1 MGKACGQ
8 KYRSGWSPMCFPQVA
23 STWRAGLCAGYFFKK
38 TTMIDVQSL
47 AAPTGSADESTT
59 TEPVA
64 APSAHDGIS
73 KGRTALLLTVLGSSI
88 LGAAGVLAI
97 DIRHFSPNGSER
109 AGLEQAMEW
118 QSWAVG
124 GVFGLGLI
132 LGAVVWLVMNRLQR
146 NWTDVLQKVRS
157 ESELKVD
164 RLRIQV
170 AEKITIEEH
179 LLKLRYTL
187 EEKVAALTRTNEE
200 VQEELDRRKRSERSM
215 AMQSQSLAAS
225 KDVLQ
230 IHVQARSQELQ
241 KLQRQYELILNAAG
255 EGICGV
261 DAGGKITF
269 VNPTAARLMGVE
281 VEKMV
286 GKRESE
292 LFGTVSQ
299 SDTTITTA
307 KSTSKPSEVTLTR
320 SDNSTFTAEF
330 LRSQIHENEK
340 LVGRV
345 VLFKDITER
354 KQAAEALEHKAA
366 ELTRSNAELEQFAF
380 VASHDLQEPLRKIR
394 AFGDRLRTKCGSAL
408 PEEGADY
415 LGRMQNAAARMQTLI
430 ADLLTFSRVISR
442 TEPFEE
448 VDLGQ
453 ITREVLSD
461 LEVQIEKTSAKVEVG
476 TLPKIEADPIQIRQ
490 LLQNLIGNALK
501 FQRPESKPHIEIN
514 AKVMPSDDEYTF
526 IGPICELTVKDNGI
540 GFEEKYLEK
549 IFAVFQ
555 RLHNRQEYEGTGIGL
570 AVCRRI
576 VDRHGGNI
584 TARSKPNEG
593 ATFIVRLPVKPLKRM
608 K

>member
-1 MGKACGQ
+1 
-8 KYRSGWSPMCFPQVA
+8 
-23 STWRAGLCAGYFFKK
+23 
-38 TTMIDVQSL
+38 MIDVQSL
-47 AAPTGSADESTT
+47 TAPTGSADASLTP
-59 TEPVA
+59 EPVVTPA
-64 APSAHDGIS
+64 GHASINN
-73 KGRTALLLTVLGSSI
+73 GRTALLLTVLGSSI
-88 LGAAGVLAI
+88 LGAAGVLTI
-97 DIRHFSPNGSER
+97 DLRRFSPTGSER
-109 AGLEQAMEW
+109 TGLEQALEW
-118 QSWAVG
+118 QWWAVA

-132 LGAVVWLVMNRLQR
+132 LGAVVWFVMNRLKR
-146 NWTDVLQKVRS
+146 NWAELLQKTRA

-170 AEKITIEEH
+170 TEKITIEEH
-179 LLKLRYTL
+179 LLKLRHTL
-187 EEKVAALTRTNEE
+187 EGKVATLTRTNEE
-200 VQEELDRRKRSERSM
+200 IQEELDRRKRSERSM

-261 DAGGKITF
+261 DASGKITF

-281 VEKMV
+281 VDKMV
-286 GKRESE
+286 GKKEAE
-292 LFGTVSQ
+292 LFGSQAQ
-299 SDTTITTA
+299 SDTTITTNMTNGRA
-307 KSTSKPSEVTLTR
+307 SEVTLTR
-320 SDNSTFTAEF
+320 CDNSTFTAEF
-330 LRSQIHENEK
+330 LRSQIYENDRP
-340 LVGRV
+340 VGRV

-354 KQAAEALEHKAA
+354 KQAAEALEHKAS
-366 ELTRSNAELEQFAF
+366 ELARSNAELEQFAF

-394 AFGDRLRTKCGSAL
+394 AFGDRLRMKCETVL
-408 PEEGADY
+408 PAEGADY

-430 ADLLTFSRVISR
+430 ADLLTFSRVLSR

-448 VDLGQ
+448 VDLNQ

-461 LEVQIEKTSAKVEVG
+461 LEVQIEKTGAKIEVG
-476 TLPKIEADPIQIRQ
+476 ALSKVEADPIQIRQ

-501 FQRPESKPHIEIN
+501 FQLAGVKPHIEI
-514 AKVMPSDDEYTF
+514 AARVMPSDDEYTF
-526 IGPICELTVKDNGI
+526 IGPVCELTVKDNGI

-576 VDRHGGNI
+576 VDRHGGTI
-584 TARSKPNEG
+584 TARSKPGEG
-593 ATFIVRLPVKPLKRM
+593 ATFIVRLPVKPLKRT

>member
-1 MGKACGQ
+1 MD
-8 KYRSGWSPMCFPQVA
+8 
-23 STWRAGLCAGYFFKK
+23 AGLFQA

-47 AAPTGSADESTT
+47 TAPADAATPEAA

-64 APSAHDGIS
+64 AQPLEFVTR
-73 KGRTALLLTVLGSSI
+73 GRTTLLLAILGSSI
-88 LGAAGVLAI
+88 LGAAGVLAL
-97 DIRHFSPNGSER
+97 DSQRFFPPGGDRTALER
-109 AGLEQAMEW
+109 AVDW
-118 QSWAVG
+118 QWWAVA
-124 GVFGLGLI
+124 GVFGFGLL
-132 LGAVVWLVMNRLQR
+132 LGAVVWFVMNRLR
-146 NWTDVLQKVRS
+146 RAWTEWQQKVWA

-179 LLKLRYTL
+179 LSRLRRTL
-187 EEKVAALTRTNEE
+187 ELKVAALTRTNEE
-200 VQEELDRRKRSERSM
+200 IQEELDRRKRNERNM
-215 AMQSQSLAAS
+215 VMQSQHLAAS

-261 DAGGKITF
+261 DANGQITF
-269 VNPTAARLMGVE
+269 VNPAAARLMGLE

-286 GKRESE
+286 GRKETE
-292 LFGTVSQ
+292 LFGLPFPG
-299 SDTTITTA
+299 DTTIIPKKTA
-307 KSTSKPSEVTLTR
+307 GKPSEVTLTR
-320 SDNSTFTAEF
+320 GDNSTFTAEF
-330 LRSQIHENEK
+330 LRSQITENDR

-354 KQAAEALEHKAA
+354 KQAAEALEYKAE
-366 ELTRSNAELEQFAF
+366 ELARSNAELEQFAF

-394 AFGDRLRTKCGSAL
+394 AFGDRLKMKCGPAL
-408 PEEGADY
+408 PTEGVDY

-448 VDLGQ
+448 VDLAQ

-461 LEVQIEKTSAKVEVG
+461 LEVRIEKTGATVEVG
-476 TLPKIEADPIQIRQ
+476 ALPKIEADPIQIRQ

-501 FQRPESKPHIEIN
+501 FQTPGVKPRIEI
-514 AKVMPSDDEYTF
+514 AAHVMPSDDEYTF
-526 IGPICELTVKDNGI
+526 IGPVCEVTVKDNGI
-540 GFEEKYLEK
+540 GFEEKYLDK

-576 VDRHGGNI
+576 VDRHGGTI
-584 TARSKPNEG
+584 TARSQLGEG
-593 ATFIVRLPVKPLKRM
+593 ATFIVRLPVKPVKHR
-608 K
+608 KG